1 MKKIIAL
8 LLAAVMVM
16 CLFAG
21 CASSGGSKVIKI
33 GVFEPQSGDNG
44 AGGKQEVL
52 GIQYANSVKPT
63 VTINGEEYKIE
74 LDIQDNQSS
83 TDKAVSAAQQLVADK
98 VSVVLGSYGSG
109 VSIAAGTYF
118 ANAKIPAIGCS
129 CTNAA
134 VTAGNDYYFRVCFLD
149 PFQGSVMAS
158 FAMEEFGAK
167 KAYVL
172 SMLGDDYTVGLAKNF
187 VKAFEAAGGEI
198 VADETFVEGTADFSA
213 YLNNA
218 VSGGADV
225 IFAPSAIAYAPQIIE
240 QASALGVSLP
250 ILGGDTWENS
260 AISDAQNGT
269 DMQVFVSTFFDEND
283 ESGLAK
289 EFVSGYKAWL
299 NGNSQNLTNNGGN
312 DVVAAVSALGYD
324 AYMAAVAAIE
334 KAQSTD
340 GTAIRDALY
349 GVNYDGVTGNIT
361 FDPNTS
367 DANKDMAYIKKAATI
382 ILVCNCVVQLMQT
395 FNWHFQVVAEGAED
409 TSILATIASPFAVLL
424 IPLGFGAWQL
434 AAAAITGFI
443 AKENVVGTLAV
454 VYSITNFIDTDELAL
469 TGGANQVAMTMGLTT
484 VTALAYLMFN
494 LYTPPCFA
502 AIGAMNS
509 EMKSAK
515 WLWAAI
521 GLQLGTGYTV
531 AFLVYHIGSVITGVG
546 IGNGFVPGLIA
557 ILCMVAIVI
566 FIAKRSRKEFDEEYE
581 LHSKGTGATA

>member
-187 VKAFEAAGGEI
+187 VKAFEEAGGEI

-299 NGNSQNLTNNGGN
+299 NGNAQNLTNNGGN
-312 DVVAAVSALGYD
+312 DVVAAGSALGYD

-340 GTAIRDALY
+340 GTAIRDALA
-349 GVNYDGVTGNIT
+349 GLSIDAVTGALS
-361 FDPNTS
+361 F
-367 DANKDMAYIKKAATI
+367 DANGDAVKSTAYIKQAIDGGFQFYKVQTAA
-382 ILVCNCVVQLMQT
+382 
-395 FNWHFQVVAEGAED
+395 
-409 TSILATIASPFAVLL
+409 
-424 IPLGFGAWQL
+424 
-434 AAAAITGFI
+434 
-443 AKENVVGTLAV
+443 
-454 VYSITNFIDTDELAL
+454 
-469 TGGANQVAMTMGLTT
+469 
-484 VTALAYLMFN
+484 
-494 LYTPPCFA
+494 
-502 AIGAMNS
+502 
-509 EMKSAK
+509 
-515 WLWAAI
+515 
-521 GLQLGTGYTV
+521 
-531 AFLVYHIGSVITGVG
+531 
-546 IGNGFVPGLIA
+546 
-557 ILCMVAIVI
+557 
-566 FIAKRSRKEFDEEYE
+566 
-581 LHSKGTGATA
+581 